1 MMAHMMNVFKSY
13 QEYSPCALIVLAWL
27 IMTVCAHFHSDV
39 SSIWWEMSRRRHEYW
54 LSKMQ
59 CKIKLEPL
67 FADLRTH
74 QNSWY
79 VVTFNMLWE
88 LFIPI
93 FYLLHRSYLY
103 ILPCILSMLNCNQKA
118 INSIDSWWY
127 HLHYYS
133 QDKNNSRQCRLWS

>member
-1 MMAHMMNVFKSY
+1 MYPRGYWMMAHMMNVFKSY

-27 IMTVCAHFHSDV
+27 IMTVCAHFYSDV

-93 FYLLHRSYLY
+93 FYLFQGYFARPSYSYSVHNLIIY
-103 ILPCILSMLNCNQKA
+103 YAA
-118 INSIDSWWY
+118 IVI
-127 HLHYYS
+127 
-133 QDKNNSRQCRLWS
+133 K